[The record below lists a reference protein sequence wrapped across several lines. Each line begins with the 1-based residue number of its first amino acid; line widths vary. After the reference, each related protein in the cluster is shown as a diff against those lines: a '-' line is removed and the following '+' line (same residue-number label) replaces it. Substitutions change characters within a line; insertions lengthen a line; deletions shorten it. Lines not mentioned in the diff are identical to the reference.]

1 MRGNLGD
8 PVDLVQV
15 RNKVD
20 FHTCRNG
27 AILRGQPRLQAIEN
41 ESLCSGAKRNVFYFV
56 VSLLLVH
63 LTAVISVPTHASQH
77 RNHTQ

>member
-1 MRGNLGD
+1 MRGNLGG

-41 ESLCSGAKRNVFYFV
+41 KSLCSGAKGTFFIFC
-56 VSLLLVH
+56 
-63 LTAVISVPTHASQH
+63 ISY
-77 RNHTQ
+77 